1 MVACGDAARHYR
13 EHAQG
18 PRDHEGTCPRAKR
31 PWEGLSKGQGGMIGG
46 IIGVYWTLQEAEG
59 GMTREGRPT
68 YKSGRPID
76 QTSQF
81 ASCHSTIVWTRGPT
95 TVCNS
100 TLEDFDSVWLLAVAL
115 IANLYNEYHQ
125 KGALRN

>member
-1 MVACGDAARHYR
+1 
-13 EHAQG
+13 
-18 PRDHEGTCPRAKR
+18 
-31 PWEGLSKGQGGMIGG
+31 MIGG

-115 IANLYNEYHQ
+115 SDRQENLEIPARFWIDWKLYIRSSVYSPQGES
-125 KGALRN
+125 GGGPVS

>member
-13 EHAQG
+13 EDAQG

-76 QTSQF
+76 PNISVRQLPFDHCLDQ
-81 ASCHSTIVWTRGPT
+81 GPT
-95 TVCNS
+95 TV
-100 TLEDFDSVWLLAVAL
+100 L
-115 IANLYNEYHQ
+115 
-125 KGALRN
+125 